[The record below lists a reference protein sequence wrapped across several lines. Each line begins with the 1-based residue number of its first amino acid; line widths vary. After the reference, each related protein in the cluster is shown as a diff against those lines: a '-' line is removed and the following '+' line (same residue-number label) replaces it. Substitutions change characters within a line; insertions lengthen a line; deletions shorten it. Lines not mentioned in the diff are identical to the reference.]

1 MNKKLIG
8 ICVCILFFGASV
20 CPSIAGYEK
29 VIDKKEINDYNNL
42 IKYAI
47 ESGVLSN
54 NVWIEQYK
62 LLASDGATDDYFGIS
77 VSIDGDYALIG
88 AYYDD
93 TAKGSAY
100 VFKRD
105 GTIWTEEQK
114 LTASDGAIGDGFGWS
129 VSIDGEYALI
139 GAYGD
144 DAIKGSAYVFTSEN
158 QPPNNPTISGPT
170 TGKPNTEYD
179 FTLNSVDSDGDDV
192 RFHID
197 WNDGDSETSSF
208 TSSGS
213 NMVVSHI
220 WTGQGTYT
228 ITVYAEDEF
237 GAVSGTTTSQMI
249 IEKSKTMSNPF
260 LHFLQQYPILY
271 QLLKKFLRL

>member
-1 MNKKLIG
+1 
-8 ICVCILFFGASV
+8 
-20 CPSIAGYEK
+20 
-29 VIDKKEINDYNNL
+29 
-42 IKYAI
+42 
-47 ESGVLSN
+47 
-54 NVWIEQYK
+54 
-62 LLASDGATDDYFGIS
+62 
-77 VSIDGDYALIG
+77 
-88 AYYDD
+88 
-93 TAKGSAY
+93 

-114 LTASDGAIGDGFGWS
+114 LTASDGATYDRFGVS
-129 VSIDGEYALI
+129 VSIDGGYALI
-139 GAYGD
+139 GAPED
-144 DAIKGSAYVFTSEN
+144 DIVKGSAYVFTSEN

-179 FTLNSVDSDGDDV
+179 FTLNSVDPDGDDV

-208 TSSGS
+208 TSSGN

-260 LHFLQQYPILY
+260 LNYLQNFLQQYPILY
-271 QLLKKFLRL
+271 QLLQRFLRL